1 MIMMIQAVVISQ
13 CLIEKV
19 LLYSHSLIHLSF
31 VYIYSKITSVGGLE
45 KYFIRVYIYID
56 VVC

>member
-1 MIMMIQAVVISQ
+1 MIMMIQAVLISQ

-31 VYIYSKITSVGGLE
+31 VYIYSKITSVGLE

>member
-13 CLIEKV
+13 CFSEKV
-19 LLYSHSLIHLSF
+19 LLYSHSLIHLSY
-31 VYIYSKITSVGGLE
+31 VYIYSKITSIGLL